1 MPVRCDAQIRR
12 PCRELEPRD
21 AVSLCILPVIL
32 SHSIERVIGRSRYV
46 YAAFAWMTI
55 WTLIKLNMEHGFKPP
70 EDPNKKQ
77 EPEGSEDSAGSEGAA
92 KTDAGK
98 AD

>member
-1 MPVRCDAQIRR
+1 
-12 PCRELEPRD
+12 
-21 AVSLCILPVIL
+21 
-32 SHSIERVIGRSRYV
+32 
-46 YAAFAWMTI
+46 MTI
-55 WTLIKLNMEHGFKPP
+55 WTLIKLIMEHGFKPP